1 LNRQITAGSKATD
14 EPKKWNVGGP
24 KPTDE
29 QSRIV
34 EAVCRDSDLS
44 INALAGTGKTTTLK
58 MIADELTSRRGH
70 YIAFNRA
77 IVDEARSKFPST
89 IQCVTAHGLAFRA
102 VGHRYKGRLKSPQV
116 SADHLAEHFGVESFS
131 FKASGDSFEFEP
143 AQVARIAERTV
154 HRFCKS
160 VESDLELQHVPTV
173 PLIRVGN
180 ETERRFQSVVLEI
193 AAKMWSDLL
202 ATQGLMRF
210 SHDHYLKMWQLTKP
224 TIPGDIVL
232 FDEAQDA
239 DPVMLDVVNAQE
251 GSQLVYCGDT
261 YQSIYEWRGA
271 IDALSLVNVDEALW
285 LTQSFRFGDEIAQV
299 ANNFLNLL
307 DSPAKV
313 RGLPSMVS
321 TVGEVVDPA
330 AILCRTNY
338 GVIVSLTEAQSA
350 GQRAALLGNVRED
363 LQAFAR
369 GCARLM
375 EGQRTGHPELAPF
388 KDWQAA
394 LKWATDEEE
403 SASDIAMRIRLV
415 NSIGALKLL
424 RTLDDVVEE
433 DEADVI
439 VSTAHRAKGRE
450 WDSVRL
456 AGDYKHPADMSED
469 ELKLTYVSVTRA
481 RRELDISNLPTA
493 NGEPPRLFQNQLG
506 GSQVA
511 SRPKRQRPPIN
522 STVMAPKPVERHGVV
537 GRLLKTNT
545 DDR

>member
-1 LNRQITAGSKATD
+1 
-14 EPKKWNVGGP
+14 
-24 KPTDE
+24 
-29 QSRIV
+29 
-34 EAVCRDSDLS
+34 
-44 INALAGTGKTTTLK
+44 
-58 MIADELTSRRGH
+58 
-70 YIAFNRA
+70 
-77 IVDEARSKFPST
+77 
-89 IQCVTAHGLAFRA
+89 
-102 VGHRYKGRLKSPQV
+102 
-116 SADHLAEHFGVESFS
+116 
-131 FKASGDSFEFEP
+131 
-143 AQVARIAERTV
+143 
-154 HRFCKS
+154 
-160 VESDLELQHVPTV
+160 
-173 PLIRVGN
+173 
-180 ETERRFQSVVLEI
+180 
-193 AAKMWSDLL
+193 
-202 ATQGLMRF
+202 
-210 SHDHYLKMWQLTKP
+210 
-224 TIPGDIVL
+224 
-232 FDEAQDA
+232 
-239 DPVMLDVVNAQE
+239 
-251 GSQLVYCGDT
+251 VYCGDT

-522 STVMAPKPVERHGVV
+522 STVMAQKPVERHGVV